1 MFKNISGCLA
11 VRDKNRWIRKNCCV
25 LQGSLKKGSK
35 MKLNWKNIL
44 IQTVQTLGLIFII
57 SVAVDYWRKP
67 NAPMNAATA
76 PFVTLKQSQPQTLA
90 QLSQNQ
96 TVVLYF
102 WGSWC
107 GICQY
112 TSPVINDLQKNG
124 VPVLGVALRSG
135 SLKDVQN
142 YMQRNQ
148 LQFDTINDEKGTLS
162 QQWAVRVTPTIVLI
176 KNGKVVH
183 STTGLASYWGL
194 RMRVA
199 LANGLC

>member
-1 MFKNISGCLA
+1 
-11 VRDKNRWIRKNCCV
+11 
-25 LQGSLKKGSK
+25 

-112 TSPVINDLQKNG
+112 TSPVINDL
-124 VPVLGVALRSG
+124 
-135 SLKDVQN
+135 
-142 YMQRNQ
+142 
-148 LQFDTINDEKGTLS
+148 EKWCTCFGGGFAFRQPERCAKLYAAKS
-162 QQWAVRVTPTIVLI
+162 TPI
-176 KNGKVVH
+176 
-183 STTGLASYWGL
+183 
-194 RMRVA
+194 
-199 LANGLC
+199 

>member
-1 MFKNISGCLA
+1 
-11 VRDKNRWIRKNCCV
+11 
-25 LQGSLKKGSK
+25 

-112 TSPVINDLQKNG
+112 TSPIINDLQKNG

-199 LANGLC
+199 LANGLG